1 MASRLLGA
9 KVRRSDDLRRDRA
22 EEAAIKGGS
31 PAVRPEDLDNSYMAP
46 TADARAASLHDVLS
60 LEKEN
65 LRGITLSSLLGG
77 FGRLFADGG
86 KAARDDPHGT
96 YATSHPV
103 DSLGYFVSHSWRSP
117 RLVKYLAMLLFF
129 HRRDVDL
136 YYHRVCRVI

>member
-31 PAVRPEDLDNSYMAP
+31 PAVRPEDLDNSYVVP

-60 LEKEN
+60 LEKEH
-65 LRGITLSSLLGG
+65 LRGITLSSLLSG

-96 YATSHPV
+96 YATSHTV

-129 HRRDVDL
+129 KASGRRE
-136 YYHRVCRVI
+136 